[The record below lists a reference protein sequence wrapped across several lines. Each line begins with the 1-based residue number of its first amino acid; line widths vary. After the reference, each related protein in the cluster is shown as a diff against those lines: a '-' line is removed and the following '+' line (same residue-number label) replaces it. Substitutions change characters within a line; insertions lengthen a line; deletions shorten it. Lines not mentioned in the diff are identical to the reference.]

1 VTRAKNRNA
10 LRVIPLG
17 GLDEIGKNMTVFEYG
32 DDMVVVD
39 AGLMFPD
46 AELPGVDLVLP
57 DYSYILKNR
66 ERLRGIVIT
75 HGHEDHTGA
84 LPYLLRDLGTPV
96 PILGSRLTCGLIE
109 GKLAEFD
116 IRKPKLRVVKPGMH
130 VTLGAFGFDFVPTNH
145 SIPDSLAL
153 IIRTPVG
160 TVLHTGDFKFDQTP
174 VDGRGTDFAA
184 LTKAGRDGV
193 LLMLSDSTGA
203 EVRGFTH
210 PEREVGATLHRI
222 IREAKG
228 RVIVASFSSHIHRVQ
243 MVCDAAVDAG
253 RKVVVTGRSMLKNT
267 GIARELGF
275 LTIAPENILDAY
287 EATDLPDEEIVILST
302 GSQGEPLS
310 GLTRMAN
317 GDHRTITVR
326 EGDTIIISASP
337 IPGNERAVSRV
348 ISRLS
353 KTGAEVFHRGVA
365 EVHVS
370 GHAAAEELKLM
381 LAMVRPRFFMPVH
394 GETRHLMAHSRL
406 AESVGIA
413 PADIFAIENGDVL
426 ELTADRAKVSEHIK
440 DSGVVYVDGLN
451 VGDVGDVVLRDRQQL
466 SSDGIATVVVA
477 IDGRTR
483 KFIGEPELVMRGLPV
498 TETDRLMDEARA
510 RIDKALRRM
519 EKEGVTDHSIIQRA
533 VREAVSQFVWETLRR
548 RPMVVPVIMEV

>member
-84 LPYLLRDLGTPV
+84 LPYLLHDLGTPV
-96 PILGSRLTCGLIE
+96 PILGSKLTCGLIE

-203 EVRGFTH
+203 EVLGFTH

>member
-84 LPYLLRDLGTPV
+84 LPYLLHDLGTPV
-96 PILGSRLTCGLIE
+96 PILGSKLTCGLIE

-203 EVRGFTH
+203 EVLGFTH

-451 VGDVGDVVLRDRQQL
+451 VGDVGDVVLHDRQQL

-498 TETDRLMDEARA
+498 TETDRVMTEARA